1 MDTIAPPTRNYEKR
15 HQRRDETRVKLLEAT
30 VDCLNELG
38 FHRLT
43 TPEVCRRAGVSQGT
57 FFYHFASK
65 EGVMVAI
72 NAYVHER
79 LLIDTETYYLS
90 LADLSP
96 AERISKLLDYIW
108 EKDYSGR
115 YNIALKEV
123 AMAARSDHELHERL
137 TPEAEENIATIN
149 ERWHRYFYS
158 QSPDLTLE
166 TIKDMVYIFVAGI
179 APSIGNRDHD
189 YQKSVFEAWKKMIVP
204 LIGVKERT

>member
-65 EGVMVAI
+65 EGVMVAV
-72 NAYVHER
+72 NAHIHER
-79 LLIDTETYYLS
+79 LLVDTEAYYLS
-90 LADLSP
+90 LDQLPP

-123 AMAARSDHELHERL
+123 AMAARSDHELYERL
-137 TPEAEENIATIN
+137 TPEADENVATIS
-149 ERWHRYFYS
+149 ERWHHYFYS

-166 TIKDMVYIFVAGI
+166 AIKDMVYIFVAGI
-179 APSIGNRDHD
+179 TTIGNREQD

-204 LIGVKERT
+204 LIGVKE